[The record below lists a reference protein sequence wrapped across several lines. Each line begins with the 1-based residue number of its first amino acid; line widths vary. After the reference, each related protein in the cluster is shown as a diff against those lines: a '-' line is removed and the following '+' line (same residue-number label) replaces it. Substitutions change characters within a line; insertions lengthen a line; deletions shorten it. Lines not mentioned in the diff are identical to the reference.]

1 MIDDVDESLYKLKS
15 EYKQMEKN
23 SKQKNEQAWKEN
35 LKVQPLDQSS
45 YVDRK
50 KSDIL
55 TMESLVQGQRKI
67 KYKQ

>member
-1 MIDDVDESLYKLKS
+1 MIDDIDESIYKLKS

-23 SKQKNEQAWKEN
+23 SKQKKEQAWKEN

-45 YVDRK
+45 HIDRK
-50 KSDIL
+50 QSEIL

-67 KYKQ
+67 KQKQ